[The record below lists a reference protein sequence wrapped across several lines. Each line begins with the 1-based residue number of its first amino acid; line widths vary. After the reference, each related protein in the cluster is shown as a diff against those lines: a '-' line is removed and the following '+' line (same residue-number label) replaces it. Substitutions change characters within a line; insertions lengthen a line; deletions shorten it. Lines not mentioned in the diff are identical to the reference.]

1 MIRPPP
7 RSTLF
12 PYTTLF
18 RSDVDLDAA
27 RRRFSRAGGRLDDDF
42 LEGVRVVLEA
52 TAAEHSRVHAGK
64 IGGHVVRALGV
75 DTERPAVGSST
86 ADSMEVCGVRYG
98 RRAAVDEWGGTS

>member
-42 LEGVRVVLEA
+42 LEGVSVVLEA

-64 IGGHVVRALGV
+64 IEGHVVRALAV
-75 DTERPAVGSST
+75 DPEKPAVGRSEEHTSELQ
-86 ADSMEVCGVRYG
+86 SQSNLVCRLL
-98 RRAAVDEWGGTS
+98 